1 MHQWKSDTLMF
12 QQTIDLAQPVI
23 SLGPYTLVTV
33 DEGYAAITQDNGKQI
48 VLKGGEMH
56 MLTHRNW
63 KFEKFLTMKI
73 QTNDLKAMRAT
84 SGDNVVLEITANI
97 SWRIVDVDVTA
108 KMSAETMGST
118 SDDLG
123 KIRSDVLQQ
132 CTASL
137 SAFVGALQYADRVG
151 VSAATAGVKTRS
163 AGQAGIFDQGRLG
176 SAVTHANE
184 VCS

>member
-108 KMSAETMGST
+108 RMSAETMGRES

-123 KIRSDVLQQ
+123 KIRTDVLQQ

-137 SAFVGALQYADRVG
+137 SAFVGAVQYANPVG
-151 VSAATAGVKTRS
+151 VSAATAGLKTS
-163 AGQAGIFDQGRLG
+163 STGQA
-176 SAVTHANE
+176 
-184 VCS
+184 